1 MRNLRVQ
8 GGLMTAASLVLVTGG
23 CSTPDLATNLRPE
36 GDPEVLS
43 VLVMNDPD
51 AYLRESATYCA
62 DDVKAPG
69 TVGLPDFTTKKVCE
83 NGQAFDDENGYGTP
97 VPVDI
102 ATGAVPDGWYARI
115 MFDELLDP
123 DVETLVETSDGSGI
137 YEGHINTTLPVTL
150 ICDGVEIA
158 YDGYYVPNGN
168 NVTWPL
174 GPSLVVFP
182 ADYSTI
188 ATGSTCS
195 VELKD
200 NVVDKDGN
208 QVPAA
213 QRGPFEFVLGDLAI
227 LAIAPDP
234 DSSVEAETQVI
245 VEFNQAVADGSLS
258 PAEVEILADGVAVTA
273 TISTDGPDFL
283 IAPVGGFDPAAEYQV
298 SVLADAQVADL
309 GGGTYTF
316 ADGDVALALNPI
328 CGSGRLIGSEAC
340 DDGNT
345 SNADG
350 CSDACVVE
358 DGFTCTGEPSVCTA
372 N

>member
-1 MRNLRVQ
+1 MRNLRMQ
-8 GGLMTAASLVLVTGG
+8 GGLLTAAGLVLVAGA
-23 CSTPDLATNLRPE
+23 CETPDLSTNLRPD

-43 VLVMNDPD
+43 VLVMND
-51 AYLRESATYCA
+51 AEYYLRESATYCA

-83 NGQAFDDENGYGTP
+83 NGQAFDDENGYGP
-97 VPVDI
+97 AVPVDM

-115 MFDELLDP
+115 MFDELLDT
-123 DVETLVETSDGSGI
+123 DVETLVETSPDSGVF
-137 YEGHINTTLPVTL
+137 EGHINTTRPVTL
-150 ICDGVEIA
+150 LCDGAEID

-182 ADYSTI
+182 TDYTTI
-188 ATGSTCS
+188 ATGATCS
-195 VELKD
+195 VELKASI
-200 NVVDKDGN
+200 VDKAGN
-208 QVPAA
+208 AVPEA
-213 QRGPFEFVLGDLAI
+213 QRGPFAFQLGDLAI
-227 LAIAPDP
+227 IAIAPDP
-234 DSSVEAETQVI
+234 DSTVAADTAVV
-245 VEFNQAVADGSLS
+245 VEFNQAVADGSLT

-283 IAPVGGFDPAAEYQV
+283 ITPVGGFDPLAEYEIQ
-298 SVLADAQVADL
+298 VLADSQIADL

-328 CGSGRLIGSEAC
+328 CGSGALIGSEAC
-340 DDGNT
+340 DDGNAA
-345 SNADG
+345 NDDG
-350 CSDACVVE
+350 CSDACTVE